1 MKIVELEFKNIA
13 SLKDVHHIPFES
25 GELGESGLFC
35 ITGKTGSG
43 KSSILDAI
51 CLALYG
57 LTPRYSESLKN
68 VCLYE
73 ELSAKDVRH
82 IIHRYTKE
90 AYSKVRFL
98 SNSGSVFQSE
108 WHLGMNRNNK
118 LKACEYIFTNI
129 QTGESIINTSLNEH
143 LELVENKVGLNFDQ
157 FKRAVMLAQNE
168 FSQFLKAN
176 ANDKAS
182 MLEKLTGTAIY
193 STISQGVFLHFQE
206 LKNTMQS
213 FQTQI
218 QQFELIENDAFDNLK
233 ENHQKKELEK
243 RTLFQHNQALQ
254 MTLNS
259 LKEEVETL
267 KNTEAKLLEINSRR
281 VEQSK
286 LVEGLQDDSIDKQ
299 KRLEHFEETI
309 ENSKIELEKARQ
321 LDAEI
326 QTNNLLLVDK
336 THKKNDLTISEQK
349 AEKVVKEAKQHK
361 LSIQEQHD
369 ALIEKYQKLQ
379 VYENVFLNW
388 PIVESTIDAYFEL
401 ETHNQSILEKIEHYE
416 KQKATIQKN
425 LQTVQLYLKSNQSQE
440 NTLKLQLQSVEKA
453 LSQKDLD
460 YLIEAIEKKGTEIH
474 KLEKSLDHLTHY
486 LELVETH
493 QQMLEELSIF
503 NQKHKTTLELIKT
516 HQDSIQN
523 QQNIL
528 EKRQEEYALQ
538 SRFSDKVVVQ
548 LRQQLVEGEPCPV
561 CGNIQHIYHNEIGE
575 VLENELAQLSNE
587 IQKNQRT
594 LNADL
599 LQEKTLIQ
607 KSQLEMLQ
615 LTNNQQKLD
624 TLNQEL
630 NHFREAFK
638 LEENAIPELKDMQS
652 ALNTLSKELQV
663 LKEQRE
669 VVLEWQKQRDHLLNL
684 LENYQCEAYQNKQER
699 LNQQLKDIVVL
710 KEEKQEEEK
719 RLICQKTNLLN
730 KLASYFPE
738 DYPLQVKL
746 ENQDEEWYKQ
756 LKKNALAFSQKEEKL
771 NALILQKEEQ
781 KQVIDQQNPII
792 DQLQQ
797 LLNVESAELKT
808 LQSKKEALQQKRT
821 PLLFGQSVVE
831 YLDKQTKDY
840 SKYKLENK
848 TIQQELS
855 CQKEQQSV
863 LEGSYTTLKD
873 QIDLLQK
880 KQKKHILDAQ
890 TLDIVSLKKQES
902 DTELERVELEYKT
915 LQNQLSIEQDKRKR
929 CAHIQS
935 KIEALESDY
944 LDWKGLNDFIGSSD
958 GKKFRNIA
966 QLFTFR
972 VLIKHANVQLRQLT
986 RRYSLDINSTKKEL
1000 YGLSIQD
1007 HQMGDATRPISSLSG
1022 GETFLVSLGLA
1033 LGLASLT
1040 SHQLQIGSLFIDEG
1054 FGSLDAET
1062 LNITMTALENLQ
1074 SQGRQVG
1081 VISHVG
1087 ELSEKIRTQI
1097 QVFKQA
1103 NGSSN
1108 LKIVSSNA

>member
-1 MKIVELEFKNIA
+1 M
-13 SLKDVHHIPFES
+13 
-25 GELGESGLFC
+25 
-35 ITGKTGSG
+35 
-43 KSSILDAI
+43 
-51 CLALYG
+51 ALYG

-73 ELSAKDVRH
+73 ELGAKDVRH

-90 AYSKVRFL
+90 AYSKVIFR

-193 STISQGVFLHFQE
+193 STISQGVFLQFQE

-233 ENHQKKELEK
+233 ENHQKKEKEQLTLVNSNQEL
-243 RTLFQHNQALQ
+243 TLF
-254 MTLNS
+254 LNS
-259 LKEEVETL
+259 LKKDAEKLKDTESKFSDVGSQKEKQANLLKLFNEESVESQNQLQLFEKALEESKTEIEQARRLDNELQTHEELLANKTKKESDL
-267 KNTEAKLLEINSRR
+267 KET
-281 VEQSK
+281 
-286 LVEGLQDDSIDKQ
+286 KQ
-299 KRLEHFEETI
+299 KAKNI
-309 ENSKIELEKARQ
+309 
-321 LDAEI
+321 
-326 QTNNLLLVDK
+326 VDK
-336 THKKNDLTISEQK
+336 ATHDSLIIQK
-349 AEKVVKEAKQHK
+349 SYDELV
-361 LSIQEQHD
+361 
-369 ALIEKYQKLQ
+369 EKYQKLQ
-379 VYENVFLNW
+379 PYEMVFTNW
-388 PIVESTIDAYFEL
+388 SLVESNIESYLEIEIPYQSIIEKLNNYHSQYTKAQEELQNVRAYLVE
-401 ETHNQSILEKIEHYE
+401 NQSKEDALKHDLICVEQSL
-416 KQKATIQKN
+416 KN
-425 LQTVQLYLKSNQSQE
+425 Y
-440 NTLKLQLQSVEKA
+440 
-453 LSQKDLD
+453 DLD
-460 YLIEAIEKKGTEIH
+460 LLIKNIDKKTSEIQHNEKV
-474 KLEKSLDHLTHY
+474 LDGLTHY
-486 LELVETH
+486 LDLH
-493 QQMLEELSIF
+493 SKKKKFLEDYNTF
-503 NQKHKTTLELIKT
+503 KKAY
-516 HQDSIQN
+516 DA
-523 QQNIL
+523 IL
-528 EKRQEEYALQ
+528 EKLKTQQESLGKQQINFDKKQQEYNVQ
-538 SRFSDKVVVQ
+538 SRFTDKVVVQ
-548 LRQQLVEGEPCPV
+548 LREQLVDGEACPV
-561 CGNIQHIYHNEIGE
+561 CGNTQHVNHSDIGE
-575 VLENELAQLSNE
+575 VMQGELAKLSSE
-587 IQKNQRT
+587 ISQM
-594 LNADL
+594 
-599 LQEKTLIQ
+599 QEALKSEIELEKLCLQ
-607 KSQLEMLQ
+607 KSQIESFKMTDCKKRIDEIDVELEQIKENLPLDTYNESTVVDIQAHIKQ
-615 LTNNQQKLD
+615 LTQEYQTLKL
-624 TLNQEL
+624 
-630 NHFREAFK
+630 
-638 LEENAIPELKDMQS
+638 
-652 ALNTLSKELQV
+652 
-663 LKEQRE
+663 QRE
-669 VVLEWQKQRDHLLNL
+669 TILEQQKQRDLYKKQ
-684 LENYQCEAYQNKQER
+684 LENYQCDVYQNKLER
-699 LNQQLKDIVVL
+699 LNQQLKDILAL
-710 KEEKQEEEK
+710 KKEKNEDKK
-719 RLICQKTNLLN
+719 RLHSQKINLLN
-730 KLASYFPE
+730 KLSSYFPE
-738 DYPLQVKL
+738 DYPLQAKL
-746 ENQDEEWYKQ
+746 ENQDEEWYSI
-756 LKKNALAFSQKEEKL
+756 LKNNALAFSQKEEKL
-771 NALILQKEEQ
+771 NGLILQKEEQ
-781 KQVIDQQNPII
+781 KQVIDQQKPII

-797 LLNVESAELKT
+797 LLNVESSELKT
-808 LQSKKEALQQKRT
+808 LQSKKEALQKKRT
-821 PLLFGQSVVE
+821 PLLFGQSVEV
-831 YLDKQTKDY
+831 YLEKQANDY
-840 SKYKLENK
+840 TFYKNEFSRKQNQCS
-848 TIQQELS
+848 T
-855 CQKEQQSV
+855 QKEQLDV
-863 LEGSYTTLKD
+863 LEGSYTTLKE
-873 QIDLLQK
+873 QIDIL
-880 KQKKHILDAQ
+880 KQKKDQEVVNSHTIES
-890 TLDIVSLKKQES
+890 VRLKKQES

-915 LQNQLSIEQDKRKR
+915 FQNQFSIEQDKRKR

-1007 HQMGDATRPISSLSG
+1007 HQMGDATRPIGSLSG

-1097 QVFKQA
+1097 QVYKQA

>member
-13 SLKDVHHIPFES
+13 SLKEVHRIPFES

-82 IIHRYTKE
+82 ILHRHTKE
-90 AYSKVRFL
+90 AYSMVRFR
-98 SNSGSVFQSE
+98 SNSGHIYKSE
-108 WHLGMNRNNK
+108 WNLGVNRNNK
-118 LKACEYIFTNI
+118 LKACEYRFTNE
-129 QTGESIINTSLNEH
+129 QTGEVFVNTTLNEH
-143 LELVENKVGLNFDQ
+143 LELVESKIGLNFDQ
-157 FKRAVMLAQNE
+157 FKRAVLLAQNE

-193 STISQGVFLHFQE
+193 STISQGVFLRFQK
-206 LKNTMQS
+206 LKSTMQN

-218 QQFELIENDAFDNLK
+218 QQFDLIENAAFEDLK
-233 ENHQKKELEK
+233 KNHQKKEVEK
-243 RTLFQHNQALQ
+243 RTLFQRNQALQ

-259 LKEEVETL
+259 LKEEAETL
-267 KNTEAKLLEINSRR
+267 KNTEEKLVEINSRR
-281 VEQSK
+281 VKQFKVVEELQSNYK
-286 LVEGLQDDSIDKQ
+286 NKQ
-299 KRLEHFEETI
+299 KRLEHFEETM
-309 ENSKIELEKARQ
+309 ESSKKELENARQ

-326 QTNNLLLVDK
+326 QTNNQLLEDK
-336 THKKNDLTISEQK
+336 KHKEYDLKVSKEK
-349 AEKVVKEAKQHK
+349 AEKVVSEAQQTK
-361 LSIQEQHD
+361 LLIEAQHD

-388 PIVESTIDAYFEL
+388 PIVESTIDAYFEI
-401 ETHNQSILEKIEHYE
+401 ETQNQAILDKMKYHETQQIAIEK
-416 KQKATIQKN
+416 T
-425 LQTVQLYLKSNQSQE
+425 LQTVQLYLRNNQSKE

-460 YLIEAIEKKGTEIH
+460 HLIEAIEKKGTEIH
-474 KLEKSLDHLTHY
+474 ELEKSLDHLTHY
-486 LELVETH
+486 LEVEVN
-493 QQMLEELSIF
+493 QQQLLDELSIF
-503 NQKHKTTLELIKT
+503 NQKHKTTLELLT
-516 HQDSIQN
+516 SHQDTINS
-523 QQNIL
+523 QQKIL
-528 EKRQEEYALQ
+528 AKKQEEYALQ
-538 SRFSDKVVVQ
+538 LRFSDKVVVQ
-548 LRQQLVEGEPCPV
+548 LRQQLIEGEPCPV
-561 CGNIQHIYHNEIGE
+561 CGNTQHVYHNEIGE

-587 IQKNQRT
+587 IQKIQRT
-594 LNADL
+594 INADL

-624 TLNQEL
+624 ALNRELNQ
-630 NHFREAFK
+630 FRDAFK
-638 LEENAIPELKDMQS
+638 LKEHAIPELKDMQN
-652 ALNTLSKELQV
+652 AMDLLTKELQV
-663 LKEQRE
+663 LKEERE
-669 VVLEWQKQRDHLLNL
+669 VVLGWQKQRDDLLNQ
-684 LENYQCEAYQNKQER
+684 LEDYQCDAFQNKQER
-699 LNQQLKDIVVL
+699 LEQQFKDISEFLV
-710 KEEKQEEEK
+710 EKQKEKK
-719 RLICQKTNLLN
+719 RLYDQKNNLLDRI
-730 KLASYFPE
+730 LPYFPIQ
-738 DYPLQVKL
+738 YVLQTKL
-746 ENQDEEWYKQ
+746 EDSNKEWYLR
-756 LKKNALAFSQKEEKL
+756 LKKNALSFSQKEDKL
-771 NALILQKEEQ
+771 NTLIKQKETQEQ
-781 KQVIDQQNPII
+781 IIEQQIPIV
-792 DQLQQ
+792 DKMQQ
-797 LLNVESAELKT
+797 LLTVETSELKI
-808 LQSKKEALQQKRT
+808 LLKKNTELTNKRI
-821 PLLFGQSVVE
+821 LLLSGQSVVE

-840 SKYKLENK
+840 SQYKLESK

-855 CQKEQQSV
+855 SQKEQQSV

-873 QIDLLQK
+873 QIDLFKK
-880 KQKKHILDAQ
+880 KQKKQILDSQ
-890 TLDIVSLKKQES
+890 TLEIISLQKQES
-902 DTELERVELEYKT
+902 ATELERVEHDYKM
-915 LQNQLSIEQDKRKR
+915 LQTQLSIEQDKRNR

-935 KIEALESDY
+935 KIEAIESDY
-944 LDWKGLNDFIGSSD
+944 LDWKGLNEFIGSSD
-958 GKKFRNIA
+958 GNKFRNIA

-972 VLIKHANVQLRQLT
+972 VLVKHANVQLRQLT

-1007 HQMGDATRPISSLSG
+1007 HQMGDATRPIGSLSG

-1040 SHQLQIGSLFIDEG
+1040 SNQLQIGSLFIDEG

-1097 QVFKQA
+1097 QVYKQA

-1108 LKIVSSNA
+1108 VKIASSNV